1 MLINAILR
9 RVLASI
15 PVLFG
20 VGLFVFGLLYVIP
33 GDPAA
38 LLAGDTATPEDI
50 ARIRSALGLDR
61 SFGVRFVEWLGQVA
75 QGDLGKSIF
84 TGVPVTDLIV
94 QRIGPTLSL
103 MALTLVFAVVV
114 AVPLGVLAAWKH
126 GTVIDRLTMVAAVF
140 GFSVPV
146 FVVGYL
152 LAFVFAV
159 NLGWLPVQGYRPLSE
174 GLWPWLR
181 HLILP
186 AFALGGI
193 YIALIARITRTA
205 MLEVLSQDY
214 VRTAKAK
221 GLSQKAVLFR
231 HALKNAAVPVVTV
244 IGIGVALLIGGAVAT
259 ETVFSIPGLG
269 RLTVD
274 SILRRDY
281 PVIQGVILFFSAVY
295 LLVNLVVD
303 LSYLALD
310 PRIRYR

>member
-1 MLINAILR
+1 MLIHAITR
-9 RVLASI
+9 RLVATV
-15 PVLFG
+15 PVLLG
-20 VGLFVFGLLYVIP
+20 VGLFVFGLLYIIP

-38 LLAGDTATPEDI
+38 LIAGDTATPEDI
-50 ARIRSALGLDR
+50 ARIRTALGLDR
-61 SFGVRFVEWLGQVA
+61 SFLVRFAEWLMQIA
-75 QGDLGKSIF
+75 HGDLGVSIF
-84 TGVPVTDLIV
+84 TGVPVADLIA
-94 QRIGPTLSL
+94 QRLGPTVSL
-103 MALTLVFAVVV
+103 MSLTLVLAVLV
-114 AVPLGVLAAWKH
+114 AVPLGVLAAWKQ
-126 GTVIDRLTMVAAVF
+126 GSWIDRLTMVGAVF

-152 LAFVFAV
+152 LAYVFAV
-159 NLGWLPVQGYRPLSE
+159 QWGWLPVQGYRPLAD

-186 AFALGGI
+186 SVALGGI

-221 GLSQKAVLFR
+221 GLSQRAVLFE

-281 PVIQGVILFFSAVY
+281 PVIQGVILFFSAIY
-295 LLVNLVVD
+295 LAVNLLVD

-310 PRIRYR
+310 PRIRY

>member
-9 RVLASI
+9 RLLATI
-15 PVLFG
+15 PVLLG
-20 VGLFVFGLLYVIP
+20 VGLFVFGLLYIIP

-38 LLAGDTATPEDI
+38 LMAGDTATPEDI
-50 ARIRSALGLDR
+50 ARIRTALGLDR
-61 SFGVRFVEWLGQVA
+61 SFLARFAEWLGQIA
-75 QGDLGKSIF
+75 HGDLGHSIF
-84 TGVPVTDLIV
+84 TGVPVADLIA
-94 QRIGPTLSL
+94 QRLGPTMSL
-103 MALTLVFAVVV
+103 MTLTLMVAVFT
-114 AVPLGVLAAWKH
+114 AVPLGVLAAWKQ
-126 GTVIDRLTMVAAVF
+126 GSWVDRLTMVGAVF

-146 FVVGYL
+146 FVIGYL

-159 NLGWLPVQGYRPLSE
+159 NLGWLPVQGYRPLAE
-174 GLWPWLR
+174 GAWPWLR

-186 AFALGGI
+186 ALALGGI

-221 GLSQKAVLFR
+221 GLSQRAVLFR

-295 LLVNLVVD
+295 LVVNLLVD

-310 PRIRYR
+310 PRIRY

>member
-1 MLINAILR
+1 MLLNAILR
-9 RVLASI
+9 RLLATV
-15 PVLFG
+15 PVLLG
-20 VGLFVFGLLYVIP
+20 VGLFVFGLLYIIP

-38 LLAGDTATPEDI
+38 LMAGDTATPEDI

-61 SFGVRFVEWLGQVA
+61 SFGVRFFEWLGQIVH
-75 QGDLGKSIF
+75 GDLGQSIF
-84 TGVPVTDLIV
+84 TGVPVADLIA
-94 QRIGPTLSL
+94 QRLGPTMSL
-103 MALTLVFAVVV
+103 MTLTLVVAVVV
-114 AVPLGVLAAWKH
+114 AVPLGVLAAWKQ
-126 GTVIDRLTMVAAVF
+126 GTWIDRLTMVGAVF

-146 FVVGYL
+146 FVIGYL

-159 NLGWLPVQGYRPLSE
+159 QLGWLPVQGYRPLAE

-186 AFALGGI
+186 ALALGGV

-221 GLSQKAVLFR
+221 GLSQRTVLFR

-295 LLVNLVVD
+295 LVVNLLVD

-310 PRIRYR
+310 PRIRY

>member
-9 RVLASI
+9 RVFASI
-15 PVLFG
+15 PVMFG
-20 VGLFVFGLLYVIP
+20 VALFVFGLLYVIP

-61 SFGVRFVEWLGQVA
+61 SFGVRFVEWLGQLA
-75 QGDLGKSIF
+75 QGDLGRSIF
-84 TGVPVTDLIV
+84 TGLPVTDLIL
-94 QRIGPTLSL
+94 QRTGPTLSL
-103 MALTLVFAVVV
+103 MVLTLLIAVVV

-126 GTVIDRLTMVAAVF
+126 GSVIDRLTMMAAVF

-159 NLGWLPVQGYRPLSE
+159 QLCWLPVQGYRPLSE

-221 GLSQKAVLFR
+221 GLSNKAILFR

-244 IGIGVALLIGGAVAT
+244 IGIGMALLIGGAVAT

-295 LLVNLVVD
+295 LLVNLLVD